1 MSGLRLGVSLQPRW
15 PAGDGRGAV
24 RAAGVAERLGFDHVA
39 VGNRVLE
46 SGFGLDADPLVLLAA
61 VAGATSR
68 VRLLTS
74 VLVVPYYRAVVM
86 ANQVATLDVVSGGR
100 LILGVGTGWN
110 PAEFAAAGV
119 PAGERGARTDDHLGA
134 ARALWSSRPA
144 EFEGRFTQL
153 QGVRLG
159 VAPVSAGGPPVWVG
173 GHSAAAL
180 RRVVRHGDGWYGTG
194 VDAAE
199 VVGVRRRLAELAED
213 AERFAVAA
221 AVFLTPP
228 GVEAVVE
235 APGRPLGGERV
246 SAGSVVQELGELAQA
261 GLTDCTLWFPVAGE
275 QVERAMEWVA
285 AEVLPQ
291 LG

>member
-1 MSGLRLGVSLQPRW
+1 MSGLRVGVSLQPRW
-15 PAGDGRGAV
+15 PAGDGRGV
-24 RAAGVAERLGFDHVA
+24 LRAAQAAERLGFDHVA

-74 VLVVPYYRAVVM
+74 VLVVPYYRPVVM
-86 ANQVATLDVVSGGR
+86 ANQAATLDVLSGGR

-110 PAEFAAAGV
+110 PEEFAAAGV
-119 PAGERGARTDDHLGA
+119 PVRERGARTDDHLGA
-134 ARALWSSRPA
+134 ARALWSARPA
-144 EFEGRFTQL
+144 EFDGRFTSVH
-153 QGVRLG
+153 GARLG
-159 VAPVSAGGPPVWVG
+159 VAPVTAGGPPVWVG
-173 GHSAAAL
+173 GHSDAAL
-180 RRVVRHGDGWYGTG
+180 RRAVRFGDGWYGTG

-199 VVGVRRRLAELAED
+199 VSRVRHRVGESVET
-213 AERFAVAA
+213 ERFAFGA

-228 GVEAVVE
+228 GIEAVVE
-235 APGRPLGGERV
+235 APGRPLGGAV
-246 SAGSVVQELGELAQA
+246 ATAGSVVAELGELAEA
-261 GLTDCTLWFPVAGE
+261 GLTDCTLWLPVAGE
-275 QVERAMEWVA
+275 QLEPAMEWVA